1 MEIFVG
7 TSGWA
12 YLWNPDGLEWYVK
25 NSNLNAIELNASF
38 YRYPYPN
45 QVKGWS
51 NKGKNL
57 RWVLK
62 VNRLVTHV
70 YRFNRIAWT
79 RWKSFE
85 KLFQPLDSIT
95 DFYLFQLPPSIK
107 SDSKKKIESFYKKTK
122 LKERFALEWR
132 NQEWF
137 TKENVKWAKKLGLTL
152 VSVDSPKLPRDVFNT
167 SGITYIRMHG
177 REAWYSHYYTDK
189 ELNEVKNK
197 ILRVKP
203 EKVYVFFNNDTSML
217 ENGRRMFELLTKGEI
232 SKESVLLKT
241 TSKAVATVKKI
252 VSKK

>member
-1 MEIFVG
+1 MQIYVG

-12 YLWNPDGLEWYVK
+12 YPVWNPSGLEWYVK
-25 NSNLNAIELNASF
+25 NSNLNAVELNASF

-62 VNRLVTHV
+62 VNRLITHV
-70 YRFNRIAWT
+70 YKFNQTAWI

-85 KLFQPLDSIT
+85 KLFQPLNAIT
-95 DFYLFQLPPSIK
+95 DFYLFQLPPSTK
-107 SDSKKKIESFYKKTK
+107 PDSKKKIESFCKKTK

-137 TKENVKWAKKLGLTL
+137 TKENVNWAKKLGLTL
-152 VSVDSPKLPRDVFNT
+152 VSVDSPKFPRDVFNT
-167 SGITYIRMHG
+167 NGNVYVRMHG

-189 ELNEVKNK
+189 ELKEVKNK
-197 ILRVKP
+197 ILKANP
-203 EKVYVFFNNDTSML
+203 KKVYVFLNNDTAML
-217 ENGRRMFELLTKGEI
+217 ENGRRMFELLTKGKF
-232 SKESVLLKT
+232 SKKESLLLKT
-241 TSKAVATVKKI
+241 TSKAVAAAKKI
-252 VSKK
+252 IR